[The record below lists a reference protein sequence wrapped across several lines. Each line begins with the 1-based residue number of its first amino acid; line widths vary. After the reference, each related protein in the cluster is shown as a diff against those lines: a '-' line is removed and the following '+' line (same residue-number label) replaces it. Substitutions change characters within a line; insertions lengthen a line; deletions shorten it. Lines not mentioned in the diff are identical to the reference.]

1 MTAIN
6 ALRTSVSGLNAQ
18 ATKLSGISNNIANS
32 STVGYKRVDTQ
43 FSSLVLDGSS
53 NGGSALAGTSATN
66 RVEISSVGQVQAT
79 GIDTDIAVNGN
90 GFLVVNE
97 TSGSSGKYLAT
108 RAGSFRPDASGN
120 LVNAAGYYLQGVKLG
135 ADGLPVGTVG
145 DNNVDSLTTV
155 NINNISVASA
165 PTTEMTFWA
174 NLPSGQTAYASPPPD
189 MDSFVSS
196 VDYYDSLGST
206 QTLTYR
212 FVPVVPENASDPNSY
227 TWSVEI
233 FDSATDSGAT
243 SAVNP
248 NKSATDPDRLVGR
261 VSLEFWSTGANAGT
275 LKSVTDAS
283 GKYSTGSPVDTTAQV
298 PDPSVY
304 GQDSDSSGAPDVVAG
319 IGSYDKTYGTLTLA
333 LGNGTSSLPIKMG
346 NLDSFEGIT
355 QLSGNYVP
363 TKIEKNGSAFGLLER
378 VSIEDDGKVIA
389 TFSNGQ
395 SRPIYQLKLAVFP
408 NADGLNPVSGDAYEM
423 SRAAGSPRLLNPGE
437 GAAGTTS
444 GGALE
449 SSNVD
454 IGTELTNLIE
464 TQRAYSS
471 NASVVRTADQML
483 EEATNLKR

>member
-43 FSSLVLDGSS
+43 FESLVLEGSS
-53 NGGSALAGTSATN
+53 NGASALAGTAAHN
-66 RVEISSVGQVQAT
+66 RVEISKLGQVQST

-97 TSGSSGKYLAT
+97 GAGSNGKYLVT
-108 RAGSFRPDASGN
+108 RAGSFRSDANGN
-120 LVNAAGYYLQGVKLG
+120 LVNAGGYYLQGVKLG
-135 ADGLPVGTVG
+135 ADGLPLGNVG

-155 NINNISVASA
+155 NVNDISVASA
-165 PTTEMTFWA
+165 PTTAMTFWA
-174 NLPSGQTAYASPPPD
+174 NLPSGQTAFRDTPQD
-189 MDSFVSS
+189 VNTNISS
-196 VDYYDSLGST
+196 IDYYDALGAT

-212 FVPVVPENASDPNSY
+212 FIPKTAADPTAANTN
-227 TWSVEI
+227 TWLVQV
-233 FDSATDSGAT
+233 FDSATGGDPALAATADARMVGQIEIKFHGADAGANKAGTIESITDAAASPTVAGSYGGNT
-243 SAVNP
+243 SAVT
-248 NKSATDPDRLVGR
+248 ATMG
-261 VSLEFWSTGANAGT
+261 TYNAD
-275 LKSVTDAS
+275 L
-283 GKYSTGSPVDTTAQV
+283 
-298 PDPSVY
+298 
-304 GQDSDSSGAPDVVAG
+304 
-319 IGSYDKTYGTLTLA
+319 GTLTMQ
-333 LGNGTSSLPIKMG
+333 LGSMSLPVKIG
-346 NLDSFEGIT
+346 VPESASGLT
-355 QLSGNYVP
+355 QLSGSYVP
-363 TKIEKNGSAFGLLER
+363 TKVEKDGSAFGMLER
-378 VSIEDDGKVIA
+378 VSIEDDGKVVA

-395 SRPIYQLKLAVFP
+395 SRSIYQLKLAVFP

-423 SRAAGSPRLLNPGE
+423 SRAAGAVRLLTAGE
-437 GAAGTTS
+437 GSAGTTS

>member
-43 FSSLVLDGSS
+43 FSSLVLYGSS
-53 NGGSALAGTSATN
+53 NGSSALAGTSASN
-66 RVEISSVGQVQAT
+66 RVAISSVGQLQAT

-97 TSGSSGKYLAT
+97 AAGSNGKYLAT
-108 RAGSFRPDASGN
+108 RAGSFRPDAAGN

-135 ADGLPVGTVG
+135 TDGLPVGTVG
-145 DNNVDSLTTV
+145 DNNMDSLTTV
-155 NINNISVASA
+155 NINNISVASS

-189 MDSFVSS
+189 IDSFVSN
-196 VDYYDSLGST
+196 VDYYDALGGT

-212 FVPVVPENASDPNSY
+212 FVPVVPENASDPSSY
-227 TWSVEI
+227 TWTVEI
-233 FDSATDSGAT
+233 FDSATDSGAL
-243 SAVNP
+243 APVDP
-248 NKSATDPDRLVGR
+248 AKAATDPDRLVGR
-261 VSLEFWSTGANAGT
+261 ISLEFWNTGANAGT

-283 GKYSTGSPVDTTAQV
+283 GKYTTGVPLDTTAQV
-298 PDPSVY
+298 PDPSVH
-304 GQDSDSSGAPDVVAG
+304 GQDSDSDGSPDVVAG
-319 IGSYDKTYGTLTLA
+319 LGTYDRTYGTLTLS
-333 LGNGTSSLPIKMG
+333 LGNGTASLPVKLG
-346 NLDSFEGIT
+346 NLDSFEGVT
-355 QLSGNYVP
+355 QLSGSFVP
-363 TKIEKNGSAFGLLER
+363 TKIEKNGSSFGLLER

-408 NADGLNPVSGDAYEM
+408 NPDGLNPINGDAYEM
-423 SRAAGSPRLLNPGE
+423 ARTAGAPRLLVAGE

-471 NASVVRTADQML
+471 NATVVRTADQML
-483 EEATNLKR
+483 EEATTLKR

>member
-43 FSSLVLDGSS
+43 FSSMVLEGSS
-53 NGGSALAGTSATN
+53 SGASALAGTAANN
-66 RVEISSVGQVQAT
+66 RVEVSKVGQVQAT
-79 GIDTDIAVNGN
+79 GVDTDIAVNGN

-97 TSGSSGKYLAT
+97 TPGSTGKYLAT
-108 RAGSFRPDASGN
+108 RAGSFRPDANGN
-120 LVNAAGYYLQGVKLG
+120 LFNAAGYYLQGVKLG
-135 ADGLPVGTVG
+135 ADGAPIGTAG
-145 DNNVDSLTTV
+145 DNNVDSLSTV
-155 NINNISVASA
+155 NVNNISVASS

-174 NLPSGQTAYASPPPD
+174 NLPQGQTAFTNPLPNID
-189 MDSFVSS
+189 TNISS
-196 VDYYDSLGST
+196 VDYYDALGAT

-212 FVPVVPENASDPNSY
+212 FVPQVPSAASDPASN
-227 TWSVEI
+227 TWLVQV
-233 FDSATDSGAT
+233 FDSATDKA
-243 SAVNP
+243 AVKDP
-248 NKSATDPDRLVGR
+248 TQAATDPDRMVGQIAI
-261 VSLEFWSTGANAGT
+261 EFYGASAGANLAGT
-275 LKSVTDAS
+275 IKAVTS
-283 GKYSTGSPVDTTAQV
+283 GGTAIPNPLLSGQGATTV
-298 PDPSVY
+298 PSIGTYDP
-304 GQDSDSSGAPDVVAG
+304 
-319 IGSYDKTYGTLTLA
+319 IYGTLELD
-333 LGNGTSSLPIKMG
+333 LGSMTLPIKIGSPTSASGM
-346 NLDSFEGIT
+346 T

-363 TKIEKNGSAFGLLER
+363 TKIEKNGSSFGMMER
-378 VSIEDDGKVIA
+378 VSIEDDGSVIA

-395 SRPIYQLKLAVFP
+395 SRPIYQLKLAIFP
-408 NADGLNPVSGDAYEM
+408 NQDWLNPVSGDAYEM
-423 SRAAGSPRLLNPGE
+423 SRAAGTPRLLTAGE
-437 GAAGTTS
+437 GAAGTTA

>member
-43 FSSLVLDGSS
+43 FESLVLEGSS
-53 NGGSALAGTSATN
+53 NGASALAGTSAHN
-66 RVEISSVGQVQAT
+66 RVEISKLGQVQST
-79 GIDTDIAVNGN
+79 GIDTDIAVNGS
-90 GFLVVNE
+90 GFLVVND
-97 TSGSSGKYLAT
+97 SAGSTGKYLAT
-108 RAGSFRPDASGN
+108 RSGSFRSDANGN
-120 LVNAAGYYLQGVKLG
+120 LVNAGGYYLQGVKLG
-135 ADGLPVGTVG
+135 ADGLPLGNVG

-155 NINNISVASA
+155 NVNDISVASA
-165 PTTEMTFWA
+165 PTTSMTFWA
-174 NLPSGQTAYASPPPD
+174 NLPSGQTAFKDGPPQD
-189 MDSFVSS
+189 ANTNISS
-196 VDYYDSLGST
+196 VDYYDALGAT

-212 FVPVVPENASDPNSY
+212 FIPQTATAAGAPSTDKWLVQV
-227 TWSVEI
+227 
-233 FDSATDSGAT
+233 FDSATGNPTLPATDDTRMVGQVEIQFFGAKEG
-243 SAVNP
+243 P
-248 NKSATDPDRLVGR
+248 NK
-261 VSLEFWSTGANAGT
+261 AGT
-275 LKSVTDAS
+275 IDSITDAAS
-283 GKYSTGSPVDTTAQV
+283 APNITGS
-298 PDPSVY
+298 Y
-304 GQDSDSSGAPDVVAG
+304 GGNTSTLTGTKG
-319 IGSYDKTYGTLTLA
+319 TYDANLGTLTMQ
-333 LGNGTSSLPIKMG
+333 LGSMKLPVKIG
-346 NLDSFEGIT
+346 VPGSASGLT

-363 TKIEKNGSAFGLLER
+363 TKVEKDGSAFGMLER
-378 VSIEDDGKVIA
+378 VSIEDDGKVVA

-423 SRAAGSPRLLNPGE
+423 SRAAGAVRLLTAGE
-437 GAAGTTS
+437 GSAGTTS

>member
-43 FSSLVLDGSS
+43 FESLVLEGSS
-53 NGGSALAGTSATN
+53 NGASALAGTSATN
-66 RVEISSVGQVQAT
+66 RVEISKLGQVQST

-90 GFLVVNE
+90 GFLVVND
-97 TSGSSGKYLAT
+97 SAGSNGKYLVT
-108 RAGSFRPDASGN
+108 RAGSFRSDANGN
-120 LVNAAGYYLQGVKLG
+120 LVNAGGYYLQGVKLG
-135 ADGLPVGTVG
+135 ADGLPLGNVG

-155 NINNISVASA
+155 NVNDISVASA
-165 PTTEMTFWA
+165 PTTNMTFWA
-174 NLPSGQTAYASPPPD
+174 NLPSGQTAYKDTPQD
-189 MDSFVSS
+189 INTNISS
-196 VDYYDSLGST
+196 IDYYDALGAT

-212 FVPVVPENASDPNSY
+212 FIPQTAASATDPN
-227 TWSVEI
+227 TNKWLVQV
-233 FDSATDSGAT
+233 FDSATGGDPAL
-243 SAVNP
+243 A
-248 NKSATDPDRLVGR
+248 ATDEKRLVGQ
-261 VSLEFWSTGANAGT
+261 VEIEFWGASAGANKAGT
-275 LKSVTDAS
+275 IRSVTDAEPTAAV
-283 GKYSTGSPVDTTAQV
+283 TGSYSGYTPTADATRGLY
-298 PDPSVY
+298 DPNF
-304 GQDSDSSGAPDVVAG
+304 
-319 IGSYDKTYGTLTLA
+319 GTLTMK
-333 LGNGTSSLPIKMG
+333 LGGGIDLPIKIG
-346 NLDSFEGIT
+346 VPESASGLT

-363 TKIEKNGSAFGLLER
+363 TKVEKDGSAFGMLER
-378 VSIEDDGKVIA
+378 VSIEDDGKVVA

-395 SRPIYQLKLAVFP
+395 SRAIYQLKLAVFP

-423 SRAAGSPRLLNPGE
+423 SRAAGSVRLLTAGE
-437 GAAGTTS
+437 GSAGTTS

>member
-43 FSSLVLDGSS
+43 FESLVLEGSS
-53 NGGSALAGTSATN
+53 NGGSALAGTSSQN
-66 RVEISSVGQVQAT
+66 RVEISKVGQLQST

-90 GFLVVNE
+90 GFLVVNDAA
-97 TSGSSGKYLAT
+97 GSTGKYLAT
-108 RAGSFRPDASGN
+108 RAGSFRSDANGN
-120 LVNAAGYYLQGVKLG
+120 LVNAGGYFLQGVKLG
-135 ADGLPVGTVG
+135 ADGLPVGNVG

-155 NINNISVASA
+155 NVNNISVASA
-165 PTTEMTFWA
+165 PTTNMTFWA
-174 NLPSGQTAYASPPPD
+174 NLPAGQTAYTDTPQN
-189 MDSFVSS
+189 VNTNISS
-196 VDYYDSLGST
+196 VDYYDALGAT

-212 FVPVVPENASDPNSY
+212 FIPQTAAAAGDPNTN
-227 TWSVEI
+227 TWLVQV
-233 FDSATDSGAT
+233 FDSATGGDPTKAATDESRLVGQVKMQFWGADSGA
-243 SAVNP
+243 
-248 NKSATDPDRLVGR
+248 NK
-261 VSLEFWSTGANAGT
+261 AGT
-275 LKSVTDAS
+275 IKSLANVAA
-283 GKYSTGSPVDTTAQV
+283 GDTTVYSGYTAASA
-298 PDPSVY
+298 PATPAAYDPLL
-304 GQDSDSSGAPDVVAG
+304 G
-319 IGSYDKTYGTLTLA
+319 KLTLK
-333 LGNGTSSLPIKMG
+333 LGTMELPVKVGVPESPSGM
-346 NLDSFEGIT
+346 T
-355 QLSGNYVP
+355 QLSGQYVA
-363 TKIEKNGSAFGLLER
+363 TKIEKDGSAFGMLER
-378 VSIEDDGKVIA
+378 VSVEDDGKVVA

-395 SRPIYQLKLAVFP
+395 SRAIYQLKLAVFP

-423 SRAAGSPRLLNPGE
+423 SRAAGAVRLLSAGE
-437 GAAGTTS
+437 GSAGTTS